1 MIYKI
6 NQLQELEESLAQSMY
21 QEIVL
26 RGELQIAMEK
36 IAELINEPIPDN
48 NKEVISE
55 GWI

>member
-55 GWI
+55 G